1 MRTQSQKA
9 AGLFH
14 QQHRTMTKAK
24 VNERMIFDYEERRN
38 ALLADGYRLRH
49 ETILPDGV
57 ICRLHHM
64 ANGNDIILSAKANQ
78 LQQKTNNVVV
88 HQQNYGE
95 ANPMHQH

>member
-9 AGLFH
+9 AGFVN
-14 QQHRTMTKAK
+14 QTRRTMTKAK

-78 LQQKTNNVVV
+78 LQQKTNNIVV
-88 HQQNYGE
+88 HTQNYDQT
-95 ANPMHQH
+95 NTMYKH

>member
-1 MRTQSQKA
+1 MRMRLQRA

-14 QQHRTMTKAK
+14 HQRRTMTKAK

-49 ETILPDGV
+49 ETILSDGV

-78 LQQKTNNVVV
+78 LQQKTNNIVV
-88 HQQNYGE
+88 HTQNYDK
-95 ANPMHQH
+95 ADSMHQH

>member
-9 AGLFH
+9 AGFVH
-14 QQHRTMTKAK
+14 QTRRTMTKAK

-38 ALLADGYRLRH
+38 ALIADGYRLRH

-78 LQQKTNNVVV
+78 LQQKTNNIVV
-88 HQQNYGE
+88 HTHNYDK
-95 ANPMHQH
+95 ADSMHQH

>member
-1 MRTQSQKA
+1 MLIPLLMA
-9 AGLFH
+9 AGLSN
-14 QQHRTMTKAK
+14 QQCRTMTKAK

-49 ETILPDGV
+49 ETILSDGV

-78 LQQKTNNVVV
+78 LQQKTNNIVV
-88 HQQNYGE
+88 HMQNYDE
-95 ANPMHQH
+95 TDSMHQH

>member
-9 AGLFH
+9 AGFVH
-14 QQHRTMTKAK
+14 QTLRTMTKAK

-49 ETILPDGV
+49 ETVMPDGV

-88 HQQNYGE
+88 HTQVYDK
-95 ANPMHQH
+95 ADSMHQH

>member
-1 MRTQSQKA
+1 
-9 AGLFH
+9 
-14 QQHRTMTKAK
+14 MTKAK

-49 ETILPDGV
+49 ETILSDGV

-88 HQQNYGE
+88 HTQNYDK
-95 ANPMHQH
+95 ADTVHQY